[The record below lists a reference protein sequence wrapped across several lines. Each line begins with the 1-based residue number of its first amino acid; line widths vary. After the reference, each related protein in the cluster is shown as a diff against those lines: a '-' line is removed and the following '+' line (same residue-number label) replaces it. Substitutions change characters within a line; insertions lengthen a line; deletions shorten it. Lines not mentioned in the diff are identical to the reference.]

1 MQSDEKPHQIAPQFH
16 LVVRATCHHRKRGII
31 NLRQV
36 RKGRGRAS
44 KRDIDSYHAMR
55 RRSISSPPPL
65 QSSSIFHV
73 LFHLRCGP
81 TASSEEGE
89 KKKEQGRAEWNN
101 KPSDGRTDRRTDIS
115 PRGRRSSRSPPLP
128 CLPSCSPPLSLN
140 RYRPSRFSSSF
151 GLYQRRCGKCN
162 EEGIAV
168 GVT

>member
-81 TASSEEGE
+81 TASSEEGGRG
-89 KKKEQGRAEWNN
+89 KNKEGRSGITNHRT
-101 KPSDGRTDRRTDIS
+101 DGRTDGQIS